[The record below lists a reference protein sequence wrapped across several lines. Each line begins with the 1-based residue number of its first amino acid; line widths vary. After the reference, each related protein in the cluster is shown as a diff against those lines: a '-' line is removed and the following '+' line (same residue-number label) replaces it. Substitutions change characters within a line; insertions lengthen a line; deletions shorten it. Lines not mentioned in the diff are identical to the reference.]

1 MSLFKRW
8 LLWGSSVA
16 TGVTG
21 LVYWWM
27 VNRMEPVDPWA
38 AVNHPLQPWVL
49 KAHILVAPALVF
61 AMGLI
66 AGEHIWRHWRQGVRA
81 GRRSGL
87 LSMWLFVP
95 MVVSGYLIQAVTH
108 AGWLEALAWAH
119 LATGTF
125 YLVGFA
131 AHHRVFRGGGGSRG
145 GS

>member
-1 MSLFKRW
+1 
-8 LLWGSSVA
+8 LWGSSVA

-27 VNRMEPVDPWA
+27 VNCMEPVDPWA

-87 LSMWLFVP
+87 LAMWVFVP
-95 MVVSGYLIQAVTH
+95 MVMSGYLIQAVTH

-125 YLVGFA
+125 YLVGLA
-131 AHHRVFRGGGGSRG
+131 AHHRVFRGRGGSRG